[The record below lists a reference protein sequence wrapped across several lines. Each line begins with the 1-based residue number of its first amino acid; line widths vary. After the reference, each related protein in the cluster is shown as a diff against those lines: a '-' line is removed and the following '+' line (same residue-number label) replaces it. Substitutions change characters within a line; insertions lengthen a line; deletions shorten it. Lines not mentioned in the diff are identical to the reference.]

1 MKVSRLVQVVD
12 THTAGEPTR
21 IVTGGLFSIPGETME
36 EKRRWLA
43 EHADGLRRFL
53 LYEPRGH
60 ADMFGAILTPPTN
73 PETRFGLVFLDCGGY
88 LTMCGHGTIGAVT
101 ALAALGWLD
110 EEEEEVLLDTPAGSV
125 RCRVHREG
133 EEVKAITFRNVPA
146 FYLGPLKWE
155 GQRLEIAYGGNLFAL
170 VEAREAG
177 VPLAREALPE
187 LVRLGMEIRRWVNAN
202 HRFQHPATGEPLVV
216 ELVEFYEEGDPPRN
230 VVVFG
235 EGQVDRSPCG
245 TGTCAK
251 MAFLHACGRLRV
263 GEEYRHLGILGTEF
277 VGRIVAETRV
287 GNLPAIVPEVT
298 GSAYVMGFGHLVL
311 EEGDPFPEGFRLLP
325 REGSGDET
333 G

>member
-1 MKVSRLVQVVD
+1 MKVSRLIQVVD

-21 IVTGGLFSIPGETME
+21 VVLSGIPPIPGRTME
-36 EKRRWLA
+36 ERRRWLA
-43 EHADGLRRFL
+43 ENADDFRRFL
-53 LYEPRGH
+53 LREPRGH
-60 ADMFGAILTPPTN
+60 ADMFGAIVTPPCSPDTD
-73 PETRFGLVFLDCGGY
+73 FGVIFLDNGGY
-88 LTMCGHGTIGAVT
+88 LGMCGHGTIGVVT
-101 ALAALGWLD
+101 ALTGLGWVD
-110 EEEEEVLLDTPAGSV
+110 GDGVTLDTSSGPV
-125 RCRVHREG
+125 RCRIHRG
-133 EEVKAITFRNVPA
+133 GNGVQAVTFRNVPS
-146 FYLGPLKWE
+146 FYLTTVRWKRVPVH
-155 GQRLEIAYGGNLFAL
+155 IAYGGNLFAL
-170 VEAREAG
+170 VEAWEAG
-177 VPLAREALPE
+177 IPLTQEALPE
-187 LVRLGMEIRRWVNAN
+187 LIRLGMEIRRWVNAN

-298 GSAYVMGFGHLVL
+298 GSAYVTGFGHLVL

-333 G
+333 S

>member
-1 MKVSRLVQVVD
+1 VKLRRLIQVVD

-21 IVTGGLFSIPGETME
+21 VVTGGLPPIPGETME

-73 PETRFGLVFLDCGGY
+73 PETHFGLVFLDCGGY
-88 LTMCGHGTIGAVT
+88 LSMCGHGTIGAVT

-110 EEEEEVLLDTPAGSV
+110 EEEEEV
-125 RCRVHREG
+125 
-133 EEVKAITFRNVPA
+133 KAITFRNVPA

-155 GQRLEIAYGGNLFAL
+155 GRRLEIAYGGNLFAL

-177 VPLAREALPE
+177 LPLTREALPE

-251 MAFLHACGRLRV
+251 MAFLHARRRLRV

-287 GNLPAIVPEVT
+287 GDLPAIVPEVT

-333 G
+333 D